1 MLAIPHNHKYVVY
14 AQICVH
20 THTYACTHPPPLPPH
35 PHTLP
40 QPLSEVSVLR
50 DQWRVVFII
59 AAELYLAGAIIY
71 SVLASGEVQ
80 SWATEDGEDGSGQ
93 TKVTSVGQGCET
105 SSLPRG
111 LMDVR

>member
-1 MLAIPHNHKYVVY
+1 MLDA
-14 AQICVH
+14 
-20 THTYACTHPPPLPPH
+20 PPPTHL
-35 PHTLP
+35 

-105 SSLPRG
+105 VSLPQG

>member
-1 MLAIPHNHKYVVY
+1 MH
-14 AQICVH
+14 
-20 THTYACTHPPPLPPH
+20 ACTHPPPLPPH
-35 PHTLP
+35 SHTLP